1 MKVNYFKKYDRNGTS
16 YNQTVAIP
24 FDMAFAFNK
33 YIDDLKEETQDK
45 FFYNNEDLKIIDYL
59 EKLNFYNPTFTT
71 LTTIKYFIEFYK
83 KNYINTPK
91 KDKFFERL
99 KYRNTCFLVT
109 SNKEK

>member
-1 MKVNYFKKYDRNGTS
+1 MKVNYLKKHDRQGTS
-16 YNQTVAIP
+16 YNQTVTIP

-33 YIDDLKEETQDK
+33 YIDDLKEETQEK
-45 FFYNNEDLKIIDYL
+45 FLYTNEDLKILDYL
-59 EKLNFYNPTFTT
+59 EKINFYNPTFTT